1 MKFIQKIRAYGSP
14 QNAIF
19 SYTKEGKVL
28 IFVINVFIG
37 MFKFKIGGSKLVR
50 AYFIK
55 Y

>member
-1 MKFIQKIRAYGSP
+1 MKFIQKIRAYASP
-14 QNAIF
+14 QDAIF
-19 SYTKEGKVL
+19 SHSIDGKVRTL
-28 IFVINVFIG
+28 VINVFIG